1 MSDTVP
7 DTIRVVTVN
16 VALVAPAATSTVAG
30 TVVSLPPVSNTDAP
44 PAGAAAVRVAVA
56 IMTLPPTTLTALNE
70 IDDSTAAATAGG
82 GATTGAGVAMAAG
95 AVGEAPHCTMI
106 NDAHSVPTSEA
117 TTDRVGPANGYF
129 LSLSLV
135 IRS

>member
-1 MSDTVP
+1 MSDTVL

-30 TVVSLPPVSNTDAP
+30 TVVSLPPVSNTEAP
-44 PAGAAAVRVAVA
+44 PDGAAAVRVAVA
-56 IMTLPPTTLTALNE
+56 IITLPPTTVAALNE
-70 IDDSTAAATAGG
+70 MDDSTAAATAAG
-82 GATTGAGVAMAAG
+82 GATTGAGVATAAG

-106 NDAHSVPTSEA
+106 NDAQSVPTSEA

-129 LSLSLV
+129 LSLV